1 MKRCSAAELMSES
14 STTRPSLSHSQ
25 NGLSADQQ
33 QREEEQRENCKVCT
47 PLHWGLKQQFPGYE
61 VRQHNIIVDACGG
74 WSWEV
79 YQIVGGRRKEVPKII
94 QKAVLLGMI
103 NNYAEI

>member
-33 QREEEQRENCKVCT
+33 QREEQRENCKVCT

-61 VRQHNIIVDACGG
+61 VRQHNITIDARGG
-74 WSWEV
+74 VVMGSVPDCRGQKKRGAKNNSEGSA
-79 YQIVGGRRKEVPKII
+79 VGHD
-94 QKAVLLGMI
+94 Q
-103 NNYAEI
+103 